1 MALPF
6 YIARH
11 LYAGGNPSQKASRPA
26 IRIAM
31 LGIAIGMATMIVSIS
46 VVLGF
51 KHTIRDKITG
61 FGSHIVVSN
70 YMTLQTTDQT
80 HPVNA
85 NDSLVKKIK
94 GIQGVKHVQRY
105 SQKQGV
111 LKTDDDFLGVM
122 FKGVGEDY
130 DTTFLAEN
138 LIAGKMPKF
147 SAEKSARQLLVSK
160 SMADKLRLSVGGKVF
175 AYFLG
180 DEDVRVRPFTV
191 AGIYQTNLAKYDD
204 IMCFADLYTVSK
216 LNGWESLPQEGKYEV
231 TGLEVSTTDFDS
243 IDFVEDRFI
252 DKVNKTFDSDAH
264 PLTTATIQE
273 MSPQIFSW
281 LDLLDLNVWIILALM
296 VCVSGFTMISGLL
309 IIILERSAMIGLLK
323 ALGARNSLI
332 RRVFRWL
339 ALFIVIR
346 GMIVGNILGIGLCL
360 LQQYTG
366 FVSLDPTTYYVS
378 EAPVELNIP
387 LILLLNIATLVIT
400 VAALVLPSALVST
413 IHPSRSMR
421 AE

>member
-11 LYAGGNPSQKASRPA
+11 LYAGGNPSQKVSRPA

-31 LGIAIGMATMIVSIS
+31 LGIAIGIATMIVSIS

-61 FGSHIVVSN
+61 FGSHIIVSN
-70 YMTLQTTDQT
+70 YMTLQTSDQSY
-80 HPVNA
+80 PINA
-85 NDSLVKKIK
+85 TDSLMRRVK
-94 GIQGVKHVQRY
+94 GIQGVKHAQRY

-122 FKGVGEDY
+122 FKGVAEDY
-130 DTTFLAEN
+130 DTTF
-138 LIAGKMPKF
+138 IAGNIIAGAIPKF
-147 SAEKSARQLLVSK
+147 SAEKSGRKLLVSK
-160 SMADKLRLSVGGKVF
+160 SMADKLRLTVGSKVF

-204 IMCFADLYTVSK
+204 VVCFADLYTVSK
-216 LNGWESLPQEGKYEV
+216 LNGWQTEPEEGKYEV
-231 TGLEVSTTDFDS
+231 TGIEVATTDFDS
-243 IDFVEDRFI
+243 ILCVEDRFV
-252 DKVNKTFDSDAH
+252 DKINKTMDGDEH

-309 IIILERSAMIGLLK
+309 IIILERSTMIGLLK
-323 ALGARNSLI
+323 ALGARNSMI
-332 RRVFRWL
+332 RRTFRWL
-339 ALFIVIR
+339 ALFIVVR
-346 GMIVGNILGIGLCL
+346 GMLLGNVLGIGLCL
-360 LQQYTG
+360 LQQMTG
-366 FVSLDPTTYYVS
+366 VVSLAPTTYYVS

-387 LILLLNIATLVIT
+387 LILLLNVATLIIT
-400 VAALVLPSALVST
+400 IAALVLPSALVST
-413 IHPSRSMR
+413 IHPARSMR
-421 AE
+421 VE